1 MKDYKNDFVLFFNT
15 IKKLKIPKRSILL
28 ILSIMIMSNILS
40 LAFPLFFGNIINGIV
55 SQSFYV
61 IKMNLLY
68 MFLCFVVST
77 VLEYRNQKLIIKLS
91 YSVELYIKEDLFNS
105 ILDMPYSRVYKIDKG
120 RLVNNIESDS
130 TVFSS
135 ILFDNMNLVV
145 QTLSMLISLLFM
157 VYISPILTLVTIVT
171 FPITFMIYIYSGRLI
186 KSKEIEYTKMHDSFM
201 SFLYESISGL
211 KSIKIFK
218 VENKWNEMFS
228 KNVMD
233 INEKNIEKFNV
244 QLVTQVIISSVT
256 FLINNLNIIL
266 AIFLIFNGRL
276 SLGMMTAFN
285 EYSDRFKGVLLL
297 LSSLNSKIQQV
308 SVSLRRVG
316 EIVESGSI
324 EKSENVNDKERHD
337 KIEKIE
343 IKNLSYI
350 TQSSIEVFKDMN
362 INFYK
367 NNIYL
372 IKGAS
377 GSGKTSLLNI
387 LSKLIDDYTG
397 EILING
403 MELKCY
409 SEENLRNKV
418 SYVTQDHYIFSIS
431 IRENI
436 SLYRDVPL
444 EDIENICKR
453 LNLHELIIS
462 LPNQYETV
470 FNDEGLNFSGGQ
482 IQRVCFAR
490 AIVSNPDVYLFD
502 EITSAIDQ
510 KNIED
515 VLRIIEEISAN
526 AIVLLAT
533 HENFK
538 FNVPIIE
545 CSVVNK
551 RIEPNGLHLLQN
563 CQHRFKIPQKYRS
576 KIPQFHRSASSSS
589 VGSGRKK
596 PAFFF
601 SLIR

>member
-1 MKDYKNDFVLFFNT
+1 MKDYKKDFVLFFNT
-15 IKKLKIPKRSILL
+15 IKKLNIPKSSIFL
-28 ILSIMIMSNILS
+28 ILSIMIISNVLS

-55 SQSFYV
+55 SKSFYA

-68 MFLCFVVST
+68 MFLCYVVST
-77 VLEYRNQKLIIKLS
+77 ILDYKNQKMIIKLS
-91 YSVELYIKEDLFNS
+91 YSVELNIKEELFNS
-105 ILDMPYSRVYKIDKG
+105 ILEMPYSKVYKIDKG

-130 TVFSS
+130 TIFSS

-145 QTLSMLISLLFM
+145 QTLSMVISLIFM

-171 FPITFMIYIYSGRLI
+171 FPITFMIYIYSGRRI
-186 KSKEIEYTKMHDSFM
+186 KLKEIEYTKMHDSFM
-201 SFLYESISGL
+201 SFLYESLSGL

-218 VENKWNEMFS
+218 VEYKWNEMFRKKVMGIND
-228 KNVMD
+228 KNL
-233 INEKNIEKFNV
+233 EKFNV
-244 QLVTQVIISSVT
+244 QLATQVIIGTVT

-266 AIFLIFNGRL
+266 AIFLIFSGRL

-285 EYSDRFKGVLLL
+285 EYSDRFKGVLML

-316 EIVESGSI
+316 EIVESNNNGKN
-324 EKSENVNDKERHD
+324 EFVNDKETYD

-343 IKNLSYI
+343 IKNLSYT
-350 TQSSIEVFKDMN
+350 TQSSIDVFKDLN

-387 LSKLIDDYTG
+387 LSKLIDDYAG
-397 EILING
+397 EIIING
-403 MELKCY
+403 IDFKNY
-409 SEENLRNKV
+409 SEENLRDKV
-418 SYVTQDHYIFSIS
+418 SYVTQEHYMFSIS

-436 SLYRDVPL
+436 SLYRDVPF

-462 LPNQYETV
+462 LPNQYDTV
-470 FNDEGLNFSGGQ
+470 INDEGLNFSGGQ

-502 EITSAIDQ
+502 EITSAIDP

-533 HENFK
+533 HDNFK

-551 RIEPNGLHLLQN
+551 GLVTSELHLVQN
-563 CQHRFKIPQKYRS
+563 
-576 KIPQFHRSASSSS
+576 
-589 VGSGRKK
+589 G
-596 PAFFF
+596 
-601 SLIR
+601 

>member
-1 MKDYKNDFVLFFNT
+1 MEGSSTMKDYKKDFVLFFNT
-15 IKKLKIPKRSILL
+15 IKKLNIPKRSILL
-28 ILSIMIMSNILS
+28 ILSIMIMSNVLS

-55 SQSFYV
+55 SKSFYS

-68 MFLCFVVST
+68 MFLCYVVSA
-77 VLEYRNQKLIIKLS
+77 VLDYKNQKMIIKLS
-91 YSVELYIKEDLFNS
+91 YSVELNIKEDLFNS
-105 ILDMPYSRVYKIDKG
+105 ILRMPYSRVYKIDKG

-130 TVFSS
+130 TIFSS

-145 QTLSMLISLLFM
+145 QTISMLISLIFM
-157 VYISPILTLVTIVT
+157 LYISPILTLVTIVT
-171 FPITFMIYIYSGRLI
+171 FPITFVIYIYSGRMI

-201 SFLYESISGL
+201 SFLYESLSGL

-218 VENKWNEMFS
+218 IENKWNEMFR

-244 QLVTQVIISSVT
+244 QLVTQVIIGAVT

-266 AIFLIFNGRL
+266 AIYLIFNGRL

-297 LSSLNSKIQQV
+297 LSKLNSKIQQV

-316 EIVESGSI
+316 EIVGNESI
-324 EKSENVNDKERHD
+324 QIIENVNDKERYN

-343 IKNLSYI
+343 IKNLSHT
-350 TQSSIEVFKDMN
+350 TQSSIEVFKDLN
-362 INFYK
+362 INFHK

-403 MELKCY
+403 IELKCY
-409 SEENLRNKV
+409 GEENLRNKV

-444 EDIENICKR
+444 EDIVSICKR

-462 LPNQYETV
+462 LPNQYDTV
-470 FNDEGLNFSGGQ
+470 FNNEGLNFSGGQ
-482 IQRVCFAR
+482 IQRVCLAR

-533 HENFK
+533 HESFK
-538 FNVPIIE
+538 FNVPINE
-545 CSVVNK
+545 CSVMNK
-551 RIEPNGLHLLQN
+551 RIETNELHLLQ
-563 CQHRFKIPQKYRS
+563 K
-576 KIPQFHRSASSSS
+576 
-589 VGSGRKK
+589 V
-596 PAFFF
+596 
-601 SLIR
+601 

>member
-1 MKDYKNDFVLFFNT
+1 
-15 IKKLKIPKRSILL
+15 
-28 ILSIMIMSNILS
+28 
-40 LAFPLFFGNIINGIV
+40 
-55 SQSFYV
+55 
-61 IKMNLLY
+61 MNLIY

-77 VLEYRNQKLIIKLS
+77 VLDYKNQKKINKLS
-91 YSVELYIKEDLFNS
+91 YSVELNIKEDLFNS
-105 ILDMPYSRVYKIDKG
+105 ILEMPYSRVYKIDKG

-130 TVFSS
+130 TIFSS

-145 QTLSMLISLLFM
+145 QTISMLISLIFM

-171 FPITFMIYIYSGRLI
+171 FPITFMIYIYSGRMM
-186 KSKEIEYTKMHDSFM
+186 KSKEIEHTKMHDSFM
-201 SFLYESISGL
+201 SFLYESLSGL
-211 KSIKIFK
+211 KAIKIFK
-218 VENKWNEMFS
+218 AENKWNEMFK
-228 KNVMD
+228 KNVID
-233 INEKNIEKFNV
+233 INEKNIEKFNI
-244 QLVTQVIISSVT
+244 QLITQVIIGIVT

-266 AIFLIFNGRL
+266 AIYLIFNGRL

-285 EYSDRFKGVLLL
+285 EYSERFKGVLLL
-297 LSSLNSKIQQV
+297 LSRLNSKIQQV

-316 EIVESGSI
+316 EIVEYENI
-324 EKSENVNDKERHD
+324 RKIENVNDKEIYN

-343 IKNLSYI
+343 IKNLSYT
-350 TQSSIEVFKDMN
+350 TQSSIEVFKDLN
-362 INFYK
+362 INFHE

-377 GSGKTSLLNI
+377 GSGKTSLLNL
-387 LSKLIDDYTG
+387 LSKLFDDYSG

-403 MELKCY
+403 IDLKGY

-418 SYVTQDHYIFSIS
+418 SYVTQENYMFSIS

-462 LPNQYETV
+462 LPNQYDTV
-470 FNDEGLNFSGGQ
+470 INNEGLNFSGGQ

-515 VLRIIEEISAN
+515 VLQIIEEISAN

-538 FNVPIIE
+538 FNIPIIE
-545 CSVVNK
+545 CSVTNK
-551 RIEPNGLHLLQN
+551 RIETNEVHLLQN
-563 CQHRFKIPQKYRS
+563 
-576 KIPQFHRSASSSS
+576 
-589 VGSGRKK
+589 V
-596 PAFFF
+596 
-601 SLIR
+601 

>member
-1 MKDYKNDFVLFFNT
+1 MEGSSTMKDYKKDFVLFFNT
-15 IKKLKIPKRSILL
+15 IKKLNIPKRSILL
-28 ILSIMIMSNILS
+28 ILSIMIMSNVLS

-55 SQSFYV
+55 SKSFYS

-68 MFLCFVVST
+68 MFLCYVVSA
-77 VLEYRNQKLIIKLS
+77 VLDYKNQKMIIKLS
-91 YSVELYIKEDLFNS
+91 YSVELNIKEDLFNS
-105 ILDMPYSRVYKIDKG
+105 ILRMPYSRVCKIDKG

-130 TVFSS
+130 TIFSS

-145 QTLSMLISLLFM
+145 QTISMLISLIFM
-157 VYISPILTLVTIVT
+157 LYISPILTLVTIVT
-171 FPITFMIYIYSGRLI
+171 FPITFVIYIYSGRMI

-201 SFLYESISGL
+201 SFLYESLSGL

-218 VENKWNEMFS
+218 IENKWNEMFR

-244 QLVTQVIISSVT
+244 QLVTQVIIGAVT

-266 AIFLIFNGRL
+266 AIYLIFNGRL

-297 LSSLNSKIQQV
+297 LSKLNSKIQQV

-316 EIVESGSI
+316 EIVGNESI
-324 EKSENVNDKERHD
+324 QIIENVNDKERYN

-343 IKNLSYI
+343 IKNLSHT
-350 TQSSIEVFKDMN
+350 TQSSIEVFKDLN
-362 INFYK
+362 INFHK

-403 MELKCY
+403 IELKCY
-409 SEENLRNKV
+409 GEENLRNKV

-444 EDIENICKR
+444 EDIVSICKR

-462 LPNQYETV
+462 LPNQYDTV
-470 FNDEGLNFSGGQ
+470 FNNEGLNFSGGQ
-482 IQRVCFAR
+482 IQRVCLAR

-533 HENFK
+533 HESFK
-538 FNVPIIE
+538 FNVPINE
-545 CSVVNK
+545 CSVMNK
-551 RIEPNGLHLLQN
+551 RIETNELHLLQ
-563 CQHRFKIPQKYRS
+563 K
-576 KIPQFHRSASSSS
+576 
-589 VGSGRKK
+589 V
-596 PAFFF
+596 
-601 SLIR
+601 

>member
-1 MKDYKNDFVLFFNT
+1 MKDYKKDFVLFFNT
-15 IKKLKIPKRSILL
+15 IKKLNIPKRSILL
-28 ILSIMIMSNILS
+28 ILSLMIMSNVLS

-55 SQSFYV
+55 SKSFYS

-68 MFLCFVVST
+68 MFLCYVVSA
-77 VLEYRNQKLIIKLS
+77 VLDYKNQKMIIKLS
-91 YSVELYIKEDLFNS
+91 YSVELNIKEDLFNS
-105 ILDMPYSRVYKIDKG
+105 ILRMPYSRVYKIDKG

-130 TVFSS
+130 TIFSS

-145 QTLSMLISLLFM
+145 QTISMLISLIFM
-157 VYISPILTLVTIVT
+157 LYISPILTLVTIVT
-171 FPITFMIYIYSGRLI
+171 FPITFVIYIYSGRMI

-201 SFLYESISGL
+201 SFLYESLSGL

-218 VENKWNEMFS
+218 IENKWNEMFR

-244 QLVTQVIISSVT
+244 QLVTQVIIGAVT

-266 AIFLIFNGRL
+266 AIYLIFNGRL

-297 LSSLNSKIQQV
+297 LSKLNSKIQQV

-316 EIVESGSI
+316 EIVGNESI
-324 EKSENVNDKERHD
+324 QIIENVNDKERYN

-343 IKNLSYI
+343 IKNLSHT
-350 TQSSIEVFKDMN
+350 TQSSIEVFKDLN
-362 INFYK
+362 INFHK

-403 MELKCY
+403 IELKCY
-409 SEENLRNKV
+409 GEENLRNKV

-436 SLYRDVPL
+436 SLYREVPL
-444 EDIENICKR
+444 EDIVSICKR

-462 LPNQYETV
+462 LPNQYDTV
-470 FNDEGLNFSGGQ
+470 FNNEGLNFSGGQ
-482 IQRVCFAR
+482 IQRVCLAR

-502 EITSAIDQ
+502 EVTSAIDQ

-533 HENFK
+533 HESFK
-538 FNVPIIE
+538 FNVPINE
-545 CSVVNK
+545 CSVMNK
-551 RIEPNGLHLLQN
+551 RIETNELHLLQ
-563 CQHRFKIPQKYRS
+563 K
-576 KIPQFHRSASSSS
+576 
-589 VGSGRKK
+589 V
-596 PAFFF
+596 
-601 SLIR
+601 

>member
-1 MKDYKNDFVLFFNT
+1 MEGSSTMKDYKKDFVLFFNT
-15 IKKLKIPKRSILL
+15 IKKLNIPKRAILL
-28 ILSIMIMSNILS
+28 ILSIMIMSNVLS

-55 SQSFYV
+55 SKSFYT

-77 VLEYRNQKLIIKLS
+77 VLDYKNQKMIIKLS
-91 YSVELYIKEDLFNS
+91 YSVELNIKEELFNS
-105 ILDMPYSRVYKIDKG
+105 ILEMPYSRVYKIDKG

-130 TVFSS
+130 TIFSS

-145 QTLSMLISLLFM
+145 QTISMIISLIFM

-171 FPITFMIYIYSGRLI
+171 FPITFMIYIYSGRMI

-201 SFLYESISGL
+201 SFLYESLSGL

-218 VENKWNEMFS
+218 VENKWNEMFR

-244 QLVTQVIISSVT
+244 QLVTQVIIGVVT

-266 AIFLIFNGRL
+266 AIYLIFNGRL

-297 LSSLNSKIQQV
+297 LSKLNSKIQQV

-316 EIVESGSI
+316 EIVDSESIGKI
-324 EKSENVNDKERHD
+324 ENVNDKERYN

-343 IKNLSYI
+343 IKNLSHT
-350 TQSSIEVFKDMN
+350 TQSSIEVFKDTN

-387 LSKLIDDYTG
+387 LSKLIDEYTG

-403 MELKCY
+403 IELKCY

-418 SYVTQDHYIFSIS
+418 SYVTQDHYMFSIS

-453 LNLHELIIS
+453 LNLHELIIN
-462 LPNQYETV
+462 LPNQYDTV
-470 FNDEGLNFSGGQ
+470 INDEGLNFSGGQ

-545 CSVVNK
+545 CSVMNK
-551 RIEPNGLHLLQN
+551 RIETNELNLLQN
-563 CQHRFKIPQKYRS
+563 
-576 KIPQFHRSASSSS
+576 
-589 VGSGRKK
+589 V
-596 PAFFF
+596 
-601 SLIR
+601 

>member
-1 MKDYKNDFVLFFNT
+1 MKDYKKDFVLFFNT
-15 IKKLKIPKRSILL
+15 IKKLNIPKRSIFL
-28 ILSIMIMSNILS
+28 ILSIMIISNVLS

-55 SQSFYV
+55 SKSFYS
-61 IKMNLLY
+61 IKMNLIY

-77 VLEYRNQKLIIKLS
+77 VLDYKNQKMINKLS
-91 YSVELYIKEDLFNS
+91 YSVELNIKEDLFNS
-105 ILDMPYSRVYKIDKG
+105 ILEMPYSRVYKIDKG

-130 TVFSS
+130 TIFSS

-145 QTLSMLISLLFM
+145 QTISMLISLIFM

-171 FPITFMIYIYSGRLI
+171 FPITFMIYIYSGRMM

-201 SFLYESISGL
+201 SFLYESLSGL

-218 VENKWNEMFS
+218 AENKWNEMFK
-228 KNVMD
+228 KNVID

-244 QLVTQVIISSVT
+244 QLVTQVIIGVVT

-266 AIFLIFNGRL
+266 AIYLIFNGRL

-285 EYSDRFKGVLLL
+285 EYSERFKGVLLL
-297 LSSLNSKIQQV
+297 LSRLNSKIQQV

-316 EIVESGSI
+316 EIVEYESVGKI
-324 EKSENVNDKERHD
+324 ENVNDKERYN

-343 IKNLSYI
+343 IKNLSHT
-350 TQSSIEVFKDMN
+350 TQSSIEVFKDLN

-377 GSGKTSLLNI
+377 GSGKTSLLNL
-387 LSKLIDDYTG
+387 LSKLFDDYSG
-397 EILING
+397 EILINDI
-403 MELKCY
+403 ELKCY

-418 SYVTQDHYIFSIS
+418 SYVTQENYMFSIS

-462 LPNQYETV
+462 LPNQYDTV
-470 FNDEGLNFSGGQ
+470 INDEGLNFSGGQ

-533 HENFK
+533 HENFN

-545 CSVVNK
+545 CNVMNK
-551 RIEPNGLHLLQN
+551 RIETNGLHLLQN
-563 CQHRFKIPQKYRS
+563 
-576 KIPQFHRSASSSS
+576 
-589 VGSGRKK
+589 V
-596 PAFFF
+596 
-601 SLIR
+601 

>member
-1 MKDYKNDFVLFFNT
+1 MEGSSTMKDYKKDFVLFFNT
-15 IKKLKIPKRSILL
+15 IKKLNIPKRSILL
-28 ILSIMIMSNILS
+28 ILSLMIMSNVLS

-55 SQSFYV
+55 SKSFYS

-68 MFLCFVVST
+68 MFLCYVVSA
-77 VLEYRNQKLIIKLS
+77 VLDYKNQKMIIKLS
-91 YSVELYIKEDLFNS
+91 YSVELNIKEDLFNS
-105 ILDMPYSRVYKIDKG
+105 ILRMPYSRVYKIDKG

-130 TVFSS
+130 TIFSS

-145 QTLSMLISLLFM
+145 QTISMLISLIFM
-157 VYISPILTLVTIVT
+157 LYISPILTLVTIVT
-171 FPITFMIYIYSGRLI
+171 FPITFVIYIYSGRMI

-201 SFLYESISGL
+201 SFLYESLSGL

-218 VENKWNEMFS
+218 IENKWNEMFR

-244 QLVTQVIISSVT
+244 QLVTQVIIGAVT

-266 AIFLIFNGRL
+266 AIYLIFNGRL

-297 LSSLNSKIQQV
+297 LSKLNSKIQQV

-316 EIVESGSI
+316 EIVGNESI
-324 EKSENVNDKERHD
+324 QIIENVNDKERYN

-343 IKNLSYI
+343 IKNLSHT
-350 TQSSIEVFKDMN
+350 TQSSIEVFKDLN
-362 INFYK
+362 INFHK

-403 MELKCY
+403 IELKCY
-409 SEENLRNKV
+409 GEENLRNKV

-436 SLYRDVPL
+436 SLYREVPL
-444 EDIENICKR
+444 EDIVSICKR

-462 LPNQYETV
+462 LPNQYDTV
-470 FNDEGLNFSGGQ
+470 FNNEGLNFSGGQ
-482 IQRVCFAR
+482 IQRVCLAR

-502 EITSAIDQ
+502 EVTSAIDQ

-533 HENFK
+533 HESFK
-538 FNVPIIE
+538 FNVPINE
-545 CSVVNK
+545 CSVMNK
-551 RIEPNGLHLLQN
+551 RIETNELHLLQ
-563 CQHRFKIPQKYRS
+563 K
-576 KIPQFHRSASSSS
+576 
-589 VGSGRKK
+589 V
-596 PAFFF
+596 
-601 SLIR
+601 

>member
-1 MKDYKNDFVLFFNT
+1 MEGSSTMKDYEKDFVLFFRT
-15 IKKLKIPKRSILL
+15 IKKLNMPKKSILL
-28 ILSIMIMSNILS
+28 ILIIMIMSNVLS
-40 LAFPLFFGNIINGIV
+40 LTFPLFFGNIINGIV
-55 SQSFYV
+55 SKSFYT
-61 IKMNLLY
+61 IKMNLFY
-68 MFLCFVVST
+68 MFLCFVVSA
-77 VLEYRNQKLIIKLS
+77 VLEYKNQKMIIKLS
-91 YSVELYIKEDLFNS
+91 YSVELNIKEELFSS
-105 ILDMPYSRVYKIDKG
+105 ILEKSYSRVSKIDKG

-130 TVFSS
+130 TIFSS

-145 QTLSMLISLLFM
+145 QTLSMLFSLIFM
-157 VYISPILTLVTIVT
+157 VYISPLLTLVTIVT

-201 SFLYESISGL
+201 SFLYESLSGL

-218 VENKWNEMFS
+218 AENKWNEMFK

-244 QLVTQVIISSVT
+244 QLVTQVLISAVS

-308 SVSLRRVG
+308 SVSLRRVS
-316 EIVESGSI
+316 EIVEFENESVGNI
-324 EKSENVNDKERHD
+324 EFVNNVVRND

-343 IKNLSYI
+343 IKNLAYT
-350 TQSSIEVFKDMN
+350 TQSNIEVFKDMN

-372 IKGAS
+372 IKGSS

-387 LSKLIDDYTG
+387 LSNLVDDYSG

-403 MELKCY
+403 IELKCY

-418 SYVTQDHYIFSIS
+418 SYVTQDHYVFSIS
-431 IRENI
+431 IKENI

-444 EDIENICKR
+444 ETIENVCKR

-462 LPNQYETV
+462 LPNQYDTV
-470 FNDEGLNFSGGQ
+470 INEEGLNFSGGQ
-482 IQRVCFAR
+482 IQRICFAR

-510 KNIED
+510 KNIEE
-515 VLRIIEEISAN
+515 VLRVIEEISEN
-526 AIVLLAT
+526 TIVLLAT
-533 HENFK
+533 HENLK
-538 FNVPIIE
+538 FNVPVIE
-545 CSVVNK
+545 CCVMNK
-551 RIEPNGLHLLQN
+551 RIEANEIELHLLQPRLN
-563 CQHRFKIPQKYRS
+563 
-576 KIPQFHRSASSSS
+576 
-589 VGSGRKK
+589 
-596 PAFFF
+596 
-601 SLIR
+601 

>member
-1 MKDYKNDFVLFFNT
+1 
-15 IKKLKIPKRSILL
+15 
-28 ILSIMIMSNILS
+28 
-40 LAFPLFFGNIINGIV
+40 
-55 SQSFYV
+55 
-61 IKMNLLY
+61 
-68 MFLCFVVST
+68 
-77 VLEYRNQKLIIKLS
+77 
-91 YSVELYIKEDLFNS
+91 
-105 ILDMPYSRVYKIDKG
+105 
-120 RLVNNIESDS
+120 
-130 TVFSS
+130 
-135 ILFDNMNLVV
+135 
-145 QTLSMLISLLFM
+145 
-157 VYISPILTLVTIVT
+157 
-171 FPITFMIYIYSGRLI
+171 
-186 KSKEIEYTKMHDSFM
+186 
-201 SFLYESISGL
+201 
-211 KSIKIFK
+211 
-218 VENKWNEMFS
+218 
-228 KNVMD
+228 
-233 INEKNIEKFNV
+233 
-244 QLVTQVIISSVT
+244 
-256 FLINNLNIIL
+256 
-266 AIFLIFNGRL
+266 
-276 SLGMMTAFN
+276 MMTAFN

-297 LSSLNSKIQQV
+297 LSRLNSKIQQV

-316 EIVESGSI
+316 EIVDSESIGKI
-324 EKSENVNDKERHD
+324 ENVNDKERYN

-343 IKNLSYI
+343 IKDLSHT
-350 TQSSIEVFKDMN
+350 TQSSIEVFKDTN

-403 MELKCY
+403 IELKCY

-418 SYVTQDHYIFSIS
+418 SYVTQDHYMFSIS

-453 LNLHELIIS
+453 LNLHELIIN
-462 LPNQYETV
+462 LPNQYDTV
-470 FNDEGLNFSGGQ
+470 INDEGLNFSGGQ

-490 AIVSNPDVYLFD
+490 AIVSDPDVYLFD

-545 CSVVNK
+545 CSVMNK
-551 RIEPNGLHLLQN
+551 RIEANELNLLQN
-563 CQHRFKIPQKYRS
+563 
-576 KIPQFHRSASSSS
+576 
-589 VGSGRKK
+589 V
-596 PAFFF
+596 
-601 SLIR
+601 

>member
-1 MKDYKNDFVLFFNT
+1 M
-15 IKKLKIPKRSILL
+15 L
-28 ILSIMIMSNILS
+28 ILSIMIISNVLS

-55 SQSFYV
+55 SKSFYT

-68 MFLCFVVST
+68 MFLCFVFST
-77 VLEYRNQKLIIKLS
+77 VLDYKNQKMIIKLS
-91 YSVELYIKEDLFNS
+91 YSVELNIKEELFNS
-105 ILDMPYSRVYKIDKG
+105 ILEMPYSRVYKIDKG

-130 TVFSS
+130 TIFSS

-145 QTLSMLISLLFM
+145 QTISMIISLIFM

-171 FPITFMIYIYSGRLI
+171 FPITFMIYIYSGRMI

-201 SFLYESISGL
+201 SFLYESLSGL

-218 VENKWNEMFS
+218 VENKWNEMFR
-228 KNVMD
+228 KNVTD

-244 QLVTQVIISSVT
+244 QLVTQVIIGVVT

-266 AIFLIFNGRL
+266 AIYLIFNGRL

-297 LSSLNSKIQQV
+297 LSKLNSKIQQV

-316 EIVESGSI
+316 EIVDSESIGKI
-324 EKSENVNDKERHD
+324 ENVNDKERYN

-343 IKNLSYI
+343 IKDISHT
-350 TQSSIEVFKDMN
+350 TQSSIEVFKDTN

-387 LSKLIDDYTG
+387 LSKLIDEYTG

-403 MELKCY
+403 IELKCY

-418 SYVTQDHYIFSIS
+418 SYVTQDHYMFSIS

-453 LNLHELIIS
+453 LNLHELILS
-462 LPNQYETV
+462 LPNQYDTV
-470 FNDEGLNFSGGQ
+470 INDEGLNFSGGQ

-545 CSVVNK
+545 CSVMNK
-551 RIEPNGLHLLQN
+551 RIEANELNLLQN
-563 CQHRFKIPQKYRS
+563 
-576 KIPQFHRSASSSS
+576 
-589 VGSGRKK
+589 V
-596 PAFFF
+596 
-601 SLIR
+601 

>member
-1 MKDYKNDFVLFFNT
+1 MEGISTMKDYKKDFVLFFNT
-15 IKKLKIPKRSILL
+15 IKKLNIPKRSIFL
-28 ILSIMIMSNILS
+28 ILSIMIISNVLS

-55 SQSFYV
+55 SKSFYS
-61 IKMNLLY
+61 IKMNLIY

-77 VLEYRNQKLIIKLS
+77 VLDYKNQKMINKLS
-91 YSVELYIKEDLFNS
+91 YSVELNIKEDLFNS
-105 ILDMPYSRVYKIDKG
+105 ILEMPYSRVYKIDKG

-130 TVFSS
+130 TIFSS

-145 QTLSMLISLLFM
+145 QTISMLISLIFM

-171 FPITFMIYIYSGRLI
+171 FPITFMIYIYSGRMM

-201 SFLYESISGL
+201 SFLYESLSGL

-218 VENKWNEMFS
+218 AENKWNEMFK
-228 KNVMD
+228 KNVID

-244 QLVTQVIISSVT
+244 QLVTQVIIGVVT

-266 AIFLIFNGRL
+266 AIYLIFNGRL

-285 EYSDRFKGVLLL
+285 EYSERFKGVLLL
-297 LSSLNSKIQQV
+297 LSRLNSKIQQV

-316 EIVESGSI
+316 EIVEYESVGKI
-324 EKSENVNDKERHD
+324 ENVNDKERYN

-343 IKNLSYI
+343 IKNLSHT
-350 TQSSIEVFKDMN
+350 TQSSIEVFKDLN

-377 GSGKTSLLNI
+377 GSGKTSLLNL
-387 LSKLIDDYTG
+387 LSKLFDDYSG
-397 EILING
+397 EILINDI
-403 MELKCY
+403 ELKCY

-418 SYVTQDHYIFSIS
+418 SYVTQENYMFSIS

-462 LPNQYETV
+462 LPNQYDTV
-470 FNDEGLNFSGGQ
+470 INDEGLNFSGGQ

-533 HENFK
+533 HENFN

-545 CSVVNK
+545 CNVMNK
-551 RIEPNGLHLLQN
+551 RIETNGLHLLQN
-563 CQHRFKIPQKYRS
+563 
-576 KIPQFHRSASSSS
+576 
-589 VGSGRKK
+589 V
-596 PAFFF
+596 
-601 SLIR
+601 

>member
-1 MKDYKNDFVLFFNT
+1 MKDYEKDFVLFFRT
-15 IKKLKIPKRSILL
+15 IKKLNMPKKSILL
-28 ILSIMIMSNILS
+28 ILFIMIMSNVLS
-40 LAFPLFFGNIINGIV
+40 LTFPLFFGNIINGIV
-55 SQSFYV
+55 SKSFYT
-61 IKMNLLY
+61 IKMNLFY
-68 MFLCFVVST
+68 MFLCFVVSA
-77 VLEYRNQKLIIKLS
+77 VLEYKNQKMIIKLS
-91 YSVELYIKEDLFNS
+91 YSVELNIKEELFSS
-105 ILDMPYSRVYKIDKG
+105 ILEKSYSRVSKIDKG

-130 TVFSS
+130 TIFSS

-145 QTLSMLISLLFM
+145 QTLSMLFSLIFM
-157 VYISPILTLVTIVT
+157 VYISPLLTLVTIVT

-201 SFLYESISGL
+201 SFLYESLSGL

-218 VENKWNEMFS
+218 AENKWNEMFK

-244 QLVTQVIISSVT
+244 QLVTQVLISAVS

-308 SVSLRRVG
+308 SVSLRRVS
-316 EIVESGSI
+316 EIVESENESVGNI
-324 EKSENVNDKERHD
+324 EFVNNVVRND

-343 IKNLSYI
+343 IKNLAYT
-350 TQSSIEVFKDMN
+350 TQSNIEVFKDMN

-372 IKGAS
+372 IKGSS

-387 LSKLIDDYTG
+387 LSNLVDDYSG

-403 MELKCY
+403 IELKCY

-418 SYVTQDHYIFSIS
+418 SYVTQDHYVFSIS
-431 IRENI
+431 IKENI

-444 EDIENICKR
+444 ETIENVCKR

-462 LPNQYETV
+462 LPNQYDTV
-470 FNDEGLNFSGGQ
+470 INEEGLNFSGGQ
-482 IQRVCFAR
+482 IQRICFAR

-510 KNIED
+510 KNIEE
-515 VLRIIEEISAN
+515 VLRVIEEISEN
-526 AIVLLAT
+526 TIVLLAT
-533 HENFK
+533 HENLK
-538 FNVPIIE
+538 FNVPVIE
-545 CSVVNK
+545 CCVMNK
-551 RIEPNGLHLLQN
+551 RIEANEIELHLLQPRLN
-563 CQHRFKIPQKYRS
+563 
-576 KIPQFHRSASSSS
+576 
-589 VGSGRKK
+589 
-596 PAFFF
+596 
-601 SLIR
+601 